1 MIEPQEAI
9 PIRHDLQTVAFYNL
23 ENLFDIYDDKRTN
36 DNDFLPT
43 TKKKWT
49 PKRYEN
55 KLRKLSFAISNI
67 GKTETGKHPAIVGL
81 AEIENANVIEDLI
94 ASKHLED
101 CNYSYVHYDSLDE
114 RGIDVALIYDHTAF
128 EVTHSETFRV
138 YLTDENGEP
147 DYTRD
152 ILLVSGKLD
161 GEPIH
166 VIANHWSSRREGA
179 EETEPK
185 RLVAADKV
193 IEIITRLQTENTNP
207 KIIVIGDFNDDPSS
221 NSIKKVV
228 ATKDLYNPMELLHT
242 FSRGTTTHNFKWNLF
257 DQILFTT
264 NFFEATPN
272 TLSFDKAEIFD
283 DDFLKLFNGKYKGK
297 PFRTYV
303 GPKHKGGYSDHFPVY
318 AVFKK

>member
-138 YLTDENGEP
+138 YLMG
-147 DYTRD
+147 
-152 ILLVSGKLD
+152 
-161 GEPIH
+161 
-166 VIANHWSSRREGA
+166 
-179 EETEPK
+179 
-185 RLVAADKV
+185 
-193 IEIITRLQTENTNP
+193 
-207 KIIVIGDFNDDPSS
+207 
-221 NSIKKVV
+221 
-228 ATKDLYNPMELLHT
+228 
-242 FSRGTTTHNFKWNLF
+242 
-257 DQILFTT
+257 
-264 NFFEATPN
+264 
-272 TLSFDKAEIFD
+272 
-283 DDFLKLFNGKYKGK
+283 LK
-297 PFRTYV
+297 
-303 GPKHKGGYSDHFPVY
+303 
-318 AVFKK
+318 